1 MSQRYVMHIKNTDIN
16 ETRRIVKEMRKVAKK
31 YGVRLYARGRCVKRR
46 EVLTSVG
53 RTYNSWVANHNDFY
67 LNHPAADKC
76 HTFAIYR
83 TLSTSH
89 SEDVMSQIYWDFLNV
104 ISNHELVIIRS
115 GAKLKV

>member
-1 MSQRYVMHIKNTDIN
+1 MSQKYVMHIKNTNIN
-16 ETRRIVKEMRKVAKK
+16 ETRRIVKEMRKVAKN

-53 RTYNSWVANHNDFY
+53 RTYSSWLANHNDFY

-83 TLSTSH
+83 TLSPTH
-89 SEDVMSQIYWDFLNV
+89 SEVAAEKLYWDLYRTVPPELQIY
-104 ISNHELVIIRS
+104 RG